1 MKSESLMIKSQDWIT
16 GNLYFKSVK
25 TMFVSIS
32 SNSDLHEYS
41 QWKNDFINI
50 HGFLDTQRK
59 LDIKKLENDYG
70 VELKNDDAVFRFL
83 FCIETYYSIVL
94 RIIGF
99 KAVFSDKNFTI
110 DLFKEEYFKRK
121 GITNYSCKED
131 FNWFLELPNFSVFL
145 IDLFSAI
152 DLKICFGTTDF
163 IKEIFE
169 SIFPKQVRHS
179 MGEFY
184 TPDWLVNFVIE
195 TITKEDVD
203 APFKSYIDPSCGSGT
218 FILNLIH
225 KYRLSSN
232 KAIYKNVYGIDINPL
247 SVLACKTNYI
257 VLYSIDHK
265 FESEHKLDIP
275 IYYADVIAANNNKL
289 ELFNDAPDDYDKINI
304 EKVDYIVGNPP
315 WVNWEYL
322 PKAYKMKNAHLW
334 QHYNLFSQKG
344 MDASFIKE
352 DISVLLTYV
361 VLDKYLKMNGK
372 LGFVI
377 KETLFKSVKQGEG
390 FRKFKIQP
398 TNTPINP
405 YRVDDLT
412 AIKPF
417 MDAATRTA
425 LFFVTKGEE
434 SKFPIDFV
442 SWIPKKGKKSFDNG
456 FDISKLNDF
465 INFDWLKAR
474 PSENGVLNS
483 GWITEAEDKLHQ
495 SNLVLGKS
503 EYIGRTGV
511 FTGGANGIFW
521 MEIITDNGE
530 TVTIR
535 NLTERAKN
543 KMKNVEMELEKEF
556 VFPFLTG
563 NELDLWSYEYSKYIL
578 CPHTAESKMYPV
590 EMQVLKK
597 YPFTIKY
604 FQEFKIELENRKGFT
619 AFDKHIHLKSY
630 YALQRIGDYTFSP
643 YKVAWRFISKEFR
656 PAVIEYANDKYLGT
670 KNIIGNEKII
680 SVGLN
685 NKDEAYYLCGLLS
698 STPYR
703 ETIESYMVGTQITPS
718 IIKRLNLPKFD
729 SENEN
734 HISISN
740 LCKKGHAVK
749 DKIMYLNLIDELV
762 QNMIYT

>member
-1 MKSESLMIKSQDWIT
+1 MIKNQDWIT
-16 GNLYFKSVK
+16 GTLYFKCVK
-25 TMFVSIS
+25 IMFDSICT
-32 SNSDLHEYS
+32 NPNLQQYT

-50 HGFLDTQRK
+50 HGLLDTQRK
-59 LDIKKLENDYG
+59 LDINKLENEYG
-70 VELKNDDAVFRFL
+70 VELKNDDDVFRFL
-83 FCIETYYSIVL
+83 FCLETYYSIVL

-99 KAVFSDKNFTI
+99 KAVFLDDNFTTE
-110 DLFKEEYFKRK
+110 LFKEEYFKKK
-121 GITNYSCKED
+121 GIANYSCKED
-131 FNWFLELPNFSVFL
+131 FNWFLDLPNFSVVI
-145 IDLFSAI
+145 IDLFSAV
-152 DLKICFGTTDF
+152 DMRICHGATDF

-169 SIFPKQVRHS
+169 SIFPTQVRHS

-184 TPDWLVNFVIE
+184 TPDWLANFVIE
-195 TITKEDVD
+195 TVTKDD
-203 APFKSYIDPSCGSGT
+203 LNAPFKTYIDPSCGSGT
-218 FILNLIH
+218 FIFNLIK
-225 KYRLSSN
+225 KYRHTSN
-232 KAIYKNVYGIDINPL
+232 KEIYKNVYGIDINPL

-257 VLYSIDHK
+257 VLYSTDHK
-265 FESEHKLDIP
+265 FVSEQNLEIP
-275 IYYADVIAANNNKL
+275 IYYADAIAANSCNF
-289 ELFNDAPDDYDKINI
+289 ELFNSAPDDYDKINI
-304 EKVDYIVGNPP
+304 EKVDYVVGNPP

-322 PKAYKMKNAHLW
+322 PRAYKMKNAHLW

-361 VLDKYLKMNGK
+361 VLDKYLKVNGK

-417 MDAATRTA
+417 KDAATRTA

-434 SKFPIDFV
+434 PKFPIDFV
-442 SWIPKKGKKSFDNG
+442 LWTPKNGKRFFESD

-465 INFDWLKAR
+465 INFNWQKAR
-474 PSENGVLNS
+474 PSENGVSNS
-483 GWITEAEDKLHQ
+483 GWITENEDKLQQ

-521 MEIITDNGE
+521 LDIIKDDGE
-530 TVTIR
+530 TVTVR
-535 NLTERAKN
+535 NLTDRAKN

-563 NELDLWSYEYSKYIL
+563 NELELWSYQYSKYIL

-597 YPFTIKY
+597 HPHTVKY
-604 FQEFKIELENRKGFT
+604 FEEFKTELENRKGFT
-619 AFDKHIHLKSY
+619 TFDKHIHLKNY

-685 NKDEAYYLCGLLS
+685 DKDEAYYLCGLLS
-698 STPYR
+698 STAYR

-718 IIKRLNLPKFD
+718 IIKRLNLPKF
-729 SENEN
+729 NPKNAN
-734 HISISN
+734 HASIST
-740 LCKKGHAVK
+740 LCNDGHTSM
-749 DKIMYLNLIDELV
+749 DKMKYLKMIDELV
-762 QNMIYT
+762 EKMIRV